1 MDIFCQAQVSKYC
14 LGGLIDVGGCYR
26 RIGRGAGARAWAERR
41 RRPDLV
47 AGAHKGHAEPVYFCE
62 DKVQTGEMSSTFSE
76 FKQAAVVNTLR
87 SCQLFSGLALA
98 DLNAVAEISILKTL
112 EKGDYLFRE
121 REPGQGFYIVQ
132 KGAIN
137 VHRVSPM
144 GKEQVI
150 RVFRAKESFAE
161 ATLATDAGYPA
172 DARAVESSQV
182 LLVQK
187 AGFLAVL
194 RRQPEL
200 ALRMLASMSVHLRT
214 LVGQLEDL
222 TLKDVETRLANWLI
236 KRCPVPGAKGPVRIE
251 LKTTKR
257 VLAAEL
263 GTVSE
268 TLSRTLA
275 KFRDQGLVRVE
286 GKVLEVINPG
296 GLTALLRRNLG
307 E

>member
-1 MDIFCQAQVSKYC
+1 MAMVLAQFKNVGVS
-14 LGGLIDVGGCYR
+14 G
-26 RIGRGAGARAWAERR
+26 
-41 RRPDLV
+41 
-47 AGAHKGHAEPVYFCE
+47 
-62 DKVQTGEMSSTFSE
+62 S
-76 FKQAAVVNTLR
+76 LR
-87 SCQLFSGLALA
+87 SCQIFAGLSPGDLA
-98 DLNAVAEISILKTL
+98 AIAEITVVKAL

-121 REPGQGFYIVQ
+121 GDLAQGFYIVQ

-137 VHRVSPM
+137 IHRVTTA

-150 RVFRAKESFAE
+150 HIFRTGESFAE

-172 DARAVESSQV
+172 DARAVETSQV

-187 AGFLAVL
+187 AGFLSVL

-200 ALRMLASMSVHLRT
+200 ALRMLASMSSHLRV
-214 LVGQLEDL
+214 LIGQLEDL
-222 TLKDVETRLANWLI
+222 TLRDVETRLANWLL
-236 KRCPVPGAKGPVRIE
+236 KRCPNPDSATPVVLE

-268 TLSRTLA
+268 TFSRTLA
-275 KFRDQGLVRVE
+275 KFREQQMLVVQGKTVTVRSPARLRE
-286 GKVLEVINPG
+286 
-296 GLTALLRRNLG
+296 LLRRNLG

>member
-1 MDIFCQAQVSKYC
+1 MPTP
-14 LGGLIDVGGCYR
+14 LGELKTIA
-26 RIGRGAGARAWAERR
+26 I
-41 RRPDLV
+41 
-47 AGAHKGHAEPVYFCE
+47 
-62 DKVQTGEMSSTFSE
+62 TNS
-76 FKQAAVVNTLR
+76 LR
-87 SCQLFSGLALA
+87 NCQLFAGLSAA
-98 DLNAVAEISILKTL
+98 DLASIAEITVVKQL

-121 REPGQGFYIVQ
+121 GQPAVGFYIAQ

-137 VHRVSPM
+137 VHRVSPS

-150 RVFRAKESFAE
+150 HIFRAGESFAE
-161 ATLATDAGYPA
+161 ATLSMETGYPA

-187 AGFLAVL
+187 AGFLALL

-200 ALRMLASMSVHLRT
+200 ALRMLGSMSGHLR
-214 LVGQLEDL
+214 LLIGQLEDL
-222 TLKDVETRLANWLI
+222 TLKDVETRLANWLL
-236 KRCPVPGAKGPVRIE
+236 KRAPKPPSDRPYTFE

-268 TLSRTLA
+268 TFSRTVA
-275 KFRDQGLVRVE
+275 KFREQKL
-286 GKVLEVINPG
+286 LEVQGKTFVVTSPSR
-296 GLTALLRRNLG
+296 LRELLKRNLG